1 LRQFH
6 LQLAFTAAGVA
17 GKNIQDELGAVD
29 DARVDFI
36 FNIALLGRGKL
47 VVDQHQVGMDGSDS
61 AGNLL
66 ELALADE
73 RGRIRTVAMLDEFAG
88 NFRAR

>member
-1 LRQFH
+1 
-6 LQLAFTAAGVA
+6 
-17 GKNIQDELGAVD
+17 
-29 DARVDFI
+29 
-36 FNIALLGRGKL
+36 
-47 VVDQHQVGMDGSDS
+47 VVDQHQVGMDGSDG

-73 RGRIRTVAMLDEFAG
+73 RGRIRTVAMLDKFAG